1 MSSSPRHQAR
11 EAALQILYFSQL
23 AGVPPDE
30 AADAF
35 FTEHQQDATPATR
48 AAAREL
54 AVAPMADAAPLDA
67 LIQQHS
73 THWRLERLALID
85 RLILR
90 MAAWELQHAPDP
102 APAIVLDEAIEL
114 ARTFSTDDSVRFVN
128 GVLDAIRKTLDGSGT
143 GPGA

>member
-30 AADAF
+30 AAEAF
-35 FTEHQQDATPATR
+35 FTEHQPDASPATR
-48 AAAREL
+48 AFAREL
-54 AVAPMADAAPLDA
+54 AVGAMADAAPLDA

-90 MAAWELQHAPDP
+90 MAAWELQHAPDQP
-102 APAIVLDEAIEL
+102 PAIVLDEALEL
-114 ARTFSTDDSVRFVN
+114 ARTFSTDESVRFVN
-128 GVLDAIRKTLDGSGT
+128 GVLDAIRKTLD
-143 GPGA
+143 P